1 MNGAISSS
9 EIGQPGLV
17 DSGDPAAVGDLRWF
31 VEDAPGTKNDKTI
44 VEAFITGT
52 TNPDFQIELTGIKAL
67 SAGDFILA
75 P

>member
-1 MNGAISSS
+1 MKGAISSS

-31 VEDAPGTKNDKTI
+31 VEDAPGTKTI

-67 SAGDFILA
+67 SAGDFILT